1 MNQLEV
7 LQVAVGKG
15 CVDQEGF
22 PDPWLSQEKR
32 EGLTRLEALPQRL
45 HSRRM
50 TPTRKEP
57 GGMRRLRER
66 IVLQGIILEHHG
78 HEATFSS

>member
-1 MNQLEV
+1 MDQLAL
-7 LQVAVGKG
+7 LQVAVGKR

-22 PDPWLSQEKR
+22 PDSWLSQEER
-32 EGLTRLEALPQRL
+32 AGLTRVEALPQRL
-45 HSRRM
+45 HSRRI
-50 TPTRKEP
+50 TSTRKEP

-78 HEATFSS
+78 DEATFSS